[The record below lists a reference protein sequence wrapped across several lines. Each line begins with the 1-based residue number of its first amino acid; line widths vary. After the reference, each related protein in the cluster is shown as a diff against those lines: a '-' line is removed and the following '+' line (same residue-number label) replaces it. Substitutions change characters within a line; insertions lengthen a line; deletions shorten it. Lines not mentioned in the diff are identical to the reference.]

1 VRKRLSSSLGAA
13 EIAQAQCPRAR
24 LPAAQFGSVYAEK
37 VKALLHRH
45 SALAYFIVTF
55 VISWGTLFTAI
66 GPGGFP
72 GTEEDFARL
81 LAPAIAAM
89 LLGPSIAGVAMTAIV
104 RGRAGLN
111 AYVSRL
117 KPWGVGGKWYAYAL
131 LIAPVTVLSVL
142 LLLSAGSSAFTPGVA
157 IAKDKV
163 AHIVAAL
170 MSGVAAGVFEEL
182 GWTGFA
188 IPTIR
193 KRLSSF
199 ITGLIV
205 GVLWGAWHFL
215 PIWWGSSSTS
225 GGLSMWLYLP
235 AMCLSFLPPYRI
247 LMVRLFDR
255 TPSLPMAMLMHG
267 SLTASVRLFDPI
279 GISGTAIVTYNL
291 ALGGAF
297 WLIVAVTAIVDRRN
311 LVKQPRA
318 E

>member
-1 VRKRLSSSLGAA
+1 
-13 EIAQAQCPRAR
+13 
-24 LPAAQFGSVYAEK
+24 
-37 VKALLHRH
+37 
-45 SALAYFIVTF
+45 
-55 VISWGTLFTAI
+55 
-66 GPGGFP
+66 
-72 GTEEDFARL
+72 
-81 LAPAIAAM
+81 
-89 LLGPSIAGVAMTAIV
+89 
-104 RGRAGLN
+104 
-111 AYVSRL
+111 
-117 KPWGVGGKWYAYAL
+117 
-131 LIAPVTVLSVL
+131 
-142 LLLSAGSSAFTPGVA
+142 
-157 IAKDKV
+157 
-163 AHIVAAL
+163 
-170 MSGVAAGVFEEL
+170 EL

-225 GGLSMWLYLP
+225 GG
-235 AMCLSFLPPYRI
+235 LSFLPPYRI